1 MKSPIPWLYVFH
13 ALLAADAVSNG
24 RSWRTSSH
32 NHHTLPSLFVFCLT
46 LHILDDGTRGVDS
59 SLFSQLPQNHDRL
72 RNVKAYHEFSYA
84 YYKW

>member
-1 MKSPIPWLYVFH
+1 MVAPGVLPPTIITHY
-13 ALLAADAVSNG
+13 
-24 RSWRTSSH
+24 
-32 NHHTLPSLFVFCLT
+32 PSLFVYCLT
-46 LHILDDGTRGVDS
+46 LHIVDDWTRGVDS